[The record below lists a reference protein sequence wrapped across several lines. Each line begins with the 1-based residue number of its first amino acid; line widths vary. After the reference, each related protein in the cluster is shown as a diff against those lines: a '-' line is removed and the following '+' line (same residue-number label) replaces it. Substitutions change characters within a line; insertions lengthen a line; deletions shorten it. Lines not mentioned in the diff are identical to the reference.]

1 MGEFRKGFKL
11 GFLHFLDMDKKQK
24 EKFKELVQM
33 GKWNYVL
40 TYGSRYALF
49 MFLFFWFFTK
59 FIFEEEFY
67 VGFNM
72 IIWGIAGLII
82 GLWGWS
88 NINKKLKE
96 K

>member
-1 MGEFRKGFKL
+1 
-11 GFLHFLDMDKKQK
+11 MDKKQK
-24 EKFKELVQM
+24 AKLKELVEG

-59 FIFEEEFY
+59 FILEEEFW
-67 VGFNM
+67 VGLNLV
-72 IIWGIAGLII
+72 IWGIAGLII

>member
-1 MGEFRKGFKL
+1 MN
-11 GFLHFLDMDKKQK
+11 KKQRAELK
-24 EKFKELVQM
+24 EIVDG

-40 TYGSRYALF
+40 ARGSMYGLG

-67 VGFNM
+67 VGLNL
-72 IIWGIAGLII
+72 IIWGIAGLIF
-82 GLWGWS
+82 GLWTWN